1 MTEVQGY
8 IKDKKTKE
16 PLVGAS
22 VVLEDMYQG
31 DMVAGTIT
39 DSTGYFALEKRPGTV
54 AKITYPG
61 YRMAFPII
69 YTGNPRDYYLVK
81 NESNAPAPINDAEAA
96 IRDELGVKGVI
107 NADSNKTIFFIIVVI
122 AIYILTNK

>member
-61 YRMAFPII
+61 YGMAFPII

-81 NESNAPAPINDAEAA
+81 NEANAPAPINDAEAA
-96 IRDELGVKGVI
+96 IQDELGVKGVI